1 MNFVN
6 PVADTPYLLGIDIGT
21 YSSKGVLVNESGEVV
36 ASWTVEHPLETL
48 HPGWAEHDAETTWWH
63 DFLEISRSLLLLSGI
78 SPRQIAAI
86 GFSAISPAVL
96 PLDRDGRPLRKAIL
110 YGIDTRA
117 TREVTELQQVI
128 DRDPLLSARGVRLS
142 SQAASPKVLWI
153 RRHEPEIW
161 AQTHLVVNG
170 SGFLLYRLTGQATL
184 DVYDAVTY
192 APFVDFERCAWT
204 PALQEHVAP
213 IAKFPR
219 LTWTCDI
226 AGTISAEGARQSGLA
241 EGTPI
246 ITGTADA
253 AAEAISAGLANVG
266 DLMVMYGSSIFF
278 ILRTPRFY
286 ITPSF
291 WAAHFLEEGTYVL
304 TGGMSTSGSL
314 TKWFRDGFAPLE
326 VEAEKGG
333 GENAYAALARLAA
346 TSPQGA
352 NGLVVLPYFSGE
364 RTPLLDPDAKGMIFG
379 LGLHHKRADVYR
391 AMLESV
397 GFGIRH
403 NIDVMKEQGAEPKRI
418 LAVGG
423 GTHNPL
429 WMQIVSDIAG
439 IEQHIP
445 AQQIGASYGDAFLA
459 GVGVRLFSGTVEASR
474 WVKTG
479 QVVRPEPTAHRRYE
493 DHYRLYRELYT
504 RTAPLMRQ
512 TSGLQRGG

>member
-1 MNFVN
+1 MNPAAN
-6 PVADTPYLLGIDIGT
+6 TPYLLGIDIGT
-21 YSSKGVLVNESGEVV
+21 YSSKGMLVNEAGKVV
-36 ASWTVEHPLETL
+36 ASHAVEHALETP
-48 HPGWAEHDAETTWWH
+48 HPGWAEHDAESTWWF
-63 DFLEISRSLLLLSGI
+63 DFLEISRSLLLTSGI
-78 SPRQIAAI
+78 SPQHIVGV

-96 PLDRDGRPLRKAIL
+96 PINVQGRPLRKAIL

-117 TREVTELQQVI
+117 TREVAELQQII
-128 DRDPLLSARGVRLS
+128 DRDPSLSVSGVRLS
-142 SQAASPKVLWI
+142 SQAASPKVLWV
-153 RRHEPEIW
+153 RHNEPEVW
-161 AQTHLVVNG
+161 AKTHLIVNG
-170 SGFLLYRLTGQATL
+170 SGFLLYRLTGEATL
-184 DVYDAVTY
+184 NVYDAVTF
-192 APFVDFERCAWT
+192 APFVDYQRCAWT
-204 PALQEHVAP
+204 SQVQEHVAP
-213 IAKFPR
+213 VEKLPR

-226 AGTISAEGARQSGLA
+226 SGRISAGGARLSGLA

-286 ITPSF
+286 VTPSF
-291 WAAHFLEEGTYVL
+291 WAAHFLEKGTYVL

-314 TKWFRDGFAPLE
+314 TKWFRDQFAPLE
-326 VEAEKGG
+326 VQGEKGG

-346 TSPQGA
+346 NSPPGA
-352 NGLVVLPYFSGE
+352 NGLIVLPYFSGE
-364 RTPLLDPDAKGMIFG
+364 RTPLLDPDAKGVLFG
-379 LGLHHKRADVYR
+379 LGLHHTRADVYR

-459 GVGVRLFSGTVEASR
+459 GVGVGLFSGTADASR

-479 QVVRPEPTAHRRYE
+479 QVVRPDSAAHRKYE
-493 DHYRLYRELYT
+493 DYYRLYRELYT

-512 TSGLQRGG
+512 ISGLQRGG